1 MDKQPV
7 SQNGHISSYIRAIE
21 QLRQGNYDITL
32 PPAPADE
39 VGRLGEALRRLAC
52 TLEERH
58 RQLEKLD
65 HITANINAG
74 LLLEDILD
82 SVYEDFRG
90 LIPYNRIGLSL
101 IEEDGT
107 VRACWARTDRPVI
120 ELGKDYTAP
129 LEGSSLKRIIETGTP
144 RILNDLE
151 AYLEEHPD
159 SESTRLIVAEG
170 IRSSLTCPLITD
182 GEPVGFIFFSSVE
195 PHIYTEAHVES
206 FRRIAGQLSVIVEK
220 GRLASELAAQKAAIE
235 QQNEELQQLN
245 DFKDMVL
252 AMAAHDLRNP
262 GALIEMAVDMMLNPE
277 MALTDEERVGLLQ
290 EISDQTLHMLAL
302 IDELLD
308 VSQIES
314 GKLEL
319 NLEPVSV
326 EGFLT
331 EAVRRHTR
339 LAAPKGTRVVLEEG
353 EEGTVM
359 ADWNRLRQVID
370 NLVSNAVK
378 YSPAGSTVHIWA
390 ERVPSGW
397 RINVR
402 DEGPGIEADERGA
415 LFQYFSR
422 LSARPTGGEKSTGLG
437 LAITRKVIEAHGGQI
452 DVDSGPGRGSTFW
465 FTLPKA
471 KE

>member
-1 MDKQPV
+1 MSDLPTPQG
-7 SQNGHISSYIRAIE
+7 GHASSYIRAVE
-21 QLRQGNYDITL
+21 QLQQGDYDITL
-32 PPAPADE
+32 TPAPTGE
-39 VGRLGEALRRLAC
+39 MSRLGAALQRLAC
-52 TLEERH
+52 MLEERH
-58 RQLEKLD
+58 RELEKLD

-107 VRACWARTDRPVI
+107 VQSCWARTDQPVI
-120 ELGKDYTAP
+120 KLGNDYTAP

-151 AYLEEHPD
+151 TYLKEHPD

-170 IRSSLTCPLITD
+170 IRSSLTCPLVTN

-195 PHIYTEAHVES
+195 PHTYTEAHVES

-220 GRLASELAAQKAAIE
+220 GRLASELAAQKTAIE
-235 QQNEELQQLN
+235 RQNEELQQLN

-262 GALIEMAVDMMLNPE
+262 GALIEMAVDLMLNPE
-277 MALTDEERVGLLQ
+277 MALTEEEQAGLLQ
-290 EISDQTLHMLAL
+290 EISGQTLHMLAL

-326 EGFLT
+326 EGFLA

-353 EEGTVM
+353 EEGTVV

-370 NLVSNAVK
+370 NLISNAVK

-452 DVDSGPGRGSTFW
+452 DVDSGPERGSTFW
-465 FTLPKA
+465 FTLPEA
-471 KE
+471 EE

>member
-1 MDKQPV
+1 
-7 SQNGHISSYIRAIE
+7 
-21 QLRQGNYDITL
+21 
-32 PPAPADE
+32 
-39 VGRLGEALRRLAC
+39 
-52 TLEERH
+52 
-58 RQLEKLD
+58 
-65 HITANINAG
+65 
-74 LLLEDILD
+74 
-82 SVYEDFRG
+82 
-90 LIPYNRIGLSL
+90 
-101 IEEDGT
+101 
-107 VRACWARTDRPVI
+107 
-120 ELGKDYTAP
+120 
-129 LEGSSLKRIIETGTP
+129 
-144 RILNDLE
+144 
-151 AYLEEHPD
+151 
-159 SESTRLIVAEG
+159 
-170 IRSSLTCPLITD
+170 
-182 GEPVGFIFFSSVE
+182 
-195 PHIYTEAHVES
+195 
-206 FRRIAGQLSVIVEK
+206 
-220 GRLASELAAQKAAIE
+220 
-235 QQNEELQQLN
+235 
-245 DFKDMVL
+245 
-252 AMAAHDLRNP
+252 
-262 GALIEMAVDMMLNPE
+262 
-277 MALTDEERVGLLQ
+277 
-290 EISDQTLHMLAL
+290 
-302 IDELLD
+302 LLD

-452 DVDSGPGRGSTFW
+452 DVDSGPERGSTFW
-465 FTLPKA
+465 FTLP
-471 KE
+471 EVEE